1 MFRIEEQYQ
10 REMRQRLG
18 NSEQKPAT
26 IGHGSRSASAS
37 SSERAAGNTG
47 PGYSQQIR
55 SFLRSNCNWIPQN
68 WTRSK
73 IKTTL
78 RCAIVG
84 WLSTILFVIPSVQ
97 VVLGQVSV
105 PVSFYFPLRFME
117 YLDIVRL
124 ASWSSLVNAIL
135 IADLHVSY
143 EFSCFFLPA
152 KRSFLI
158 SPRTRGSDFDICGN
172 RMGVRLVFLSSPG

>member
-1 MFRIEEQYQ
+1 LSVHLDGTNA
-10 REMRQRLG
+10 RQRMG
-18 NSEQKPAT
+18 NGEQKPAT
-26 IGHGSRSASAS
+26 IAHESPSAS
-37 SSERAAGNTG
+37 SEKAAGNTG

-55 SFLRSNCNWIPQN
+55 SFLKSNCNWIPQN

-73 IKTTL
+73 IKTTF

-84 WLSTILFVIPSVQ
+84 WLSTILFIIPSVQ
-97 VVLGQVSV
+97 VVLGQVSILF
-105 PVSFYFPLRFME
+105 SFCFLLWLMK
-117 YLDIVRL
+117 YLDVVRL

-135 IADLHVSY
+135 FADLHVSY
-143 EFSCFFLPA
+143 EFSCFFLPS

-172 RMGVRLVFLSSPG
+172 WMGVRLVFLS